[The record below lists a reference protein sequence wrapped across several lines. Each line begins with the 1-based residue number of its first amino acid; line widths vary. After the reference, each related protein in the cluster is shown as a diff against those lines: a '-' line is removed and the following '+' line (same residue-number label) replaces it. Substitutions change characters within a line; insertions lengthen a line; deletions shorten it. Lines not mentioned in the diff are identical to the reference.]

1 MEIKGDQIFAGAG
14 KKIFRKTD
22 TNRQSPMSSCF
33 LLKGET
39 IDSFVEFDEANITT
53 EEQLMA
59 AIEAKIAEIDAYDK
73 SSAVNQFFLN
83 GVPMWYPATK
93 RATIKNLVNSSVM
106 EGRETTTLW
115 TEEEPIVP
123 ITISCDAALQ
133 LLAKLEVYAGDA
145 LANTQKHKAAVLAL
159 TSVEDVQTYNYTT
172 GYPEK
177 LQLKY

>member
-1 MEIKGDQIFAGAG
+1 MITIE
-14 KKIFRKTD
+14 
-22 TNRQSPMSSCF
+22 NRQVYSSTG
-33 LLKGET
+33 LYIHRKGSDVYFHRCTMLPNET
-39 IDSFVEFDEANITT
+39 EADFEEVENVPTGELAEAIT
-53 EEQLMA
+53 
-59 AIEAKIAEIDAYDK
+59 AKIAEIEAYDT

-159 TSVEDVQTYNYTT
+159 TSVEDVQAYNYTT